1 MRRQERGHASIREER
16 AQLCGCRAD
25 VCEEPREALGTCRA
39 EEECEATHVRRLR
52 SRG

>member
-25 VCEEPREALGTCRA
+25 VCEEPWGRRVPWL
-39 EEECEATHVRRLR
+39 ATQKRL
-52 SRG
+52 